1 MISLKSLLY
10 NLFAIAIVFSQTTFS
25 QVIFRELP
33 NYKINTS
40 DQLFFDITNTR
51 DVISLNGNWKVYPSD
66 DEKKEKV
73 NIHVPSIFEGN
84 GEFVFEKS
92 FPLTNDQLNNHKISL
107 VFFGLNYSA
116 DISVNKVIIYR
127 HPGGEFPFKV
137 SLPRDIL
144 KSDQD
149 NVISVKL
156 SYALD
161 SKNTIPLKQRFLF
174 PQNFGGV
181 IRDVYLHLT
190 PNVSIADFKY
200 KTDVDLKSNKAVI
213 SLQSVIDNK
222 EFKKINDTLGIQTN
236 FTLRTQ
242 IFYPDGRTSL
252 SSSLPAG
259 QLGSGISDNNFVL
272 KQNKQ
277 IEINNSITIA
287 SPTFWSPDNPVSY
300 IVRLELWRGDQLI
313 DRHDQSVALF
323 KLESAQDNF
332 TLNGKDFNLYG
343 VTYIP
348 SFYQYG
354 SLSSYERM
362 ESDLEKIKQAGFNSV
377 RFSRT
382 LPNPYYLRICEQI
395 GLFAFVELPIANL
408 PEGLAGSQ
416 NFVVRSK
423 NYLSSLMQAYEKFS
437 ALGGIGFGSSYLLK
451 SDVHRALLSELSL
464 QVKKTRNI
472 LTYASFFDFENQQ
485 IDNLDLY
492 GMEFLNVNPA
502 DKQTEAENLIQ
513 SIGKGKIFIGEA
525 TYTVNIGQTD
535 GYVNKFSYE
544 AQAKFFDDV
553 FNFNESNN
561 LVGFFGNTMYDIR
574 GDYPS
579 IICGYKEENIYNIGL
594 VGEERNQ
601 ERLAYKVLSARIKN
615 TEKVT
620 IPIGSDKDDAPM
632 IFIVTG
638 LILAL
643 LMGVLVNSGRKF
655 REDAS
660 RALLRPY
667 NFFADV
673 RDQRIISAYHSLFL
687 AVIVALVTSLIFANL
702 FYYIKNNV
710 LVEKILLSFGSSGLI
725 SGISYLAWNP
735 TTSLVWLFVL
745 TVIWMILLTI
755 IITAASFFVRTRVYL
770 SSVFFTVVWALLPIV
785 LLIPV
790 GIVLYRLL
798 SAGVGNIYMY
808 IFIIAFIFWILY
820 RLLKGISVIFD
831 VSPGGI
837 YFYGLLSILIVKI
850 IFLLYYEVN
859 SSVLQYLKIALKQF
873 NILG

>member
-10 NLFAIAIVFSQTTFS
+10 NLFIAAIIFIQTIS
-25 QVIFRELP
+25 AQVIFRDLP

-40 DQLFFDITNTR
+40 DQLFFDITDTR
-51 DVISLNGNWKVYPSD
+51 DVISLNGNWKVYPAD
-66 DEKKEKV
+66 DDKKEKV
-73 NIHVPSIFEGN
+73 SVRIPSIFEGK

-92 FPLTNDQLNNHKISL
+92 FPLSNDQLNNHKISL
-107 VFFGLNYSA
+107 NFFGLNYSA

-127 HPGGEFPFKV
+127 HPGGEFPFTV

-144 KSDQD
+144 KSDKD
-149 NVISVKL
+149 NIISVKL
-156 SYALD
+156 SYKLD
-161 SKNTIPLKQRFLF
+161 SQNTIPLKQRFLF

-181 IRDVYLHLT
+181 FRDVYLHLT
-190 PNVSIADFKY
+190 PNVSISDFYY
-200 KTDVDLKSNKAVI
+200 KTEIDLKSSKAVI
-213 SLQSVIDNK
+213 SLRSVIDNK
-222 EFKKINDTLGIQTN
+222 EFKKVNDSLGTQSN

-242 IFYPDGRTSL
+242 IFYPDGKTSL
-252 SSSLPAG
+252 SS
-259 QLGSGISDNNFVL
+259 GSSSGFSDNNFVL

-277 IEINNSITIA
+277 IEIKNSLTIS
-287 SPTFWSPDNPVSY
+287 SPTLWSPENPASY
-300 IVRLELWRGDQLI
+300 VIRLELWRGEQLI

-323 KLESAQDNF
+323 KLESSQDNF
-332 TLNGKDFNLYG
+332 SLNGKEFNLYG
-343 VTYIP
+343 VAYTP

-354 SLSSYERM
+354 SLTSFERM

-377 RFSRT
+377 RFSKS
-382 LPNPYYLRICEQI
+382 LPNPYYLRLCEQI
-395 GLFAFVELPIANL
+395 GLLAFVELPIANL

-423 NYLSSLMQAYEKFS
+423 NYLSSLLKAYENFS
-437 ALGGIGFGSSYLLK
+437 AIGGIGFGSSYLFN
-451 SDVHRALLSELSL
+451 SDAHRALLSDLAT
-464 QVKKTRNI
+464 QVKKSRNI
-472 LTYASFFDFENQQ
+472 LTYASFFDLEYQQ
-485 IDNLDLY
+485 INDLDIF
-492 GMEFLNVNPA
+492 GIEFLNQAPA
-502 DKQTEAENLIQ
+502 DKQSEIENLITNV
-513 SIGKGKIFIGEA
+513 GKGKLFIGEA

-535 GYVNKFSYE
+535 GYVNKYSYE
-544 AQAKFFDDV
+544 AQAKFFDDI
-553 FNFNESNN
+553 FSFYESNT
-561 LVGFFGNTMYDIR
+561 LTGFFANTMYDLR

-579 IICGYKEENIYNIGL
+579 IISGYKDENIYNIGL
-594 VGEERNQ
+594 VSEDRSQ
-601 ERLAYKVLSARIKN
+601 ERLAYKVLSARMRN

-632 IFIVTG
+632 IFIITG
-638 LILAL
+638 LVLAL

-687 AVIVALVTSLIFANL
+687 ALIVALVSALIFANL

-710 LVEKILLSFGSSGLI
+710 LVEKILLAFGSPGLI

-735 TTSLVWLFVL
+735 VNALIWLFVL
-745 TVIWMILLTI
+745 TVIVMILLTI
-755 IITAASFFVRTRVYL
+755 IITASSFFVRTKVYL
-770 SSVFFTVVWALLPIV
+770 SSVFFTVVWALLPVV

-798 SAGVGNIYMY
+798 NSGAGNIYMY
-808 IFIIAFIFWILY
+808 VFLIAFVIWLLY

-831 VSPGGI
+831 VNAGGI
-837 YFYGLLSILIVKI
+837 YFYGLLSILILKI
-850 IFLLYYEVN
+850 IFFLYFEVN
-859 SSVLQYLKIALKQF
+859 NSVFQYLKLALKQF
-873 NILG
+873 NIFG

>member
-10 NLFAIAIVFSQTTFS
+10 NLFIAAIIFIQTIS
-25 QVIFRELP
+25 AQVIFRDLP

-40 DQLFFDITNTR
+40 DQLFFDITDTR
-51 DVISLNGNWKVYPSD
+51 DVIPLNGNWKVYPED
-66 DEKKEKV
+66 DDKKEKV
-73 NIHVPSIFEGN
+73 SVRVPSIFEGK

-107 VFFGLNYSA
+107 NFFGLNYSA

-127 HPGGEFPFKV
+127 HPGGEFPFAI

-144 KSDQD
+144 RSDKD
-149 NVISVKL
+149 NIISVKL
-156 SYALD
+156 SYELD
-161 SKNTIPLKQRFLF
+161 SQNTIPLKQRFLF

-190 PNVSIADFKY
+190 PNVSISDFTF
-200 KTDVDLKSNKAVI
+200 KTNVDLKSNKSVI
-213 SLQSVIDNK
+213 SLRSVIDNK
-222 EFKKINDTLGIQTN
+222 EFKKTNDTVGIQIN
-236 FTLRTQ
+236 FKLKTQ
-242 IFYPDGRTSL
+242 IFYPDGKT
-252 SSSLPAG
+252 SSS
-259 QLGSGISDNNFVL
+259 IEDNDFTL

-277 IEINNSITIA
+277 IEIKNSITIA
-287 SPTFWSPDNPVSY
+287 SPTLWSPENPAGY
-300 IVRLELWRGDQLI
+300 IVRLELWCGEELI

-323 KLESAQDNF
+323 KIESSQNSF
-332 TLNGKDFNLYG
+332 SLNGKDFNLYG
-343 VTYIP
+343 VTYSP

-354 SLSSYERM
+354 TLSSYDRM

-377 RFSRT
+377 RFSKS
-382 LPNPYYLRICEQI
+382 LPNPYYLRLCEQI
-395 GLFAFVELPIANL
+395 GLLAFVELPIANL

-423 NYLSSLMQAYEKFS
+423 NYLSSLLKAYENFS
-437 ALGGIGFGSSYLLK
+437 ALGGIGFGSSYLLS
-451 SDVHRALLSELSL
+451 SDAHRALLSELST
-464 QVKKTRNI
+464 QVKKNRNI
-472 LTYASFFDFENQQ
+472 LTYASFFDFEYQL

-492 GMEFLNVNPA
+492 GIEFLNQTPA
-502 DKQTEAENLIQ
+502 DKQNEVTNLAEGL
-513 SIGKGKIFIGEA
+513 GKGKLFIGEA

-544 AQAKFFDDV
+544 AQAKFFDDM
-553 FNFNESNN
+553 FGFYESNN
-561 LVGFFGNTMYDIR
+561 LTGFFANTMYDLR

-579 IICGYKEENIYNIGL
+579 IISGYKSENIYNIGL
-594 VGEERNQ
+594 VNEERNQ
-601 ERLAYKVLSARIKN
+601 DRLAYKVLSARMKN

-632 IFIVTG
+632 IFIITG
-638 LILAL
+638 LVLAL

-687 AVIVALVTSLIFANL
+687 ALIVALVSSLIFANL

-710 LVEKILLSFGSSGLI
+710 LIEKIFLAFGSPGLI

-735 TTSLVWLFVL
+735 VKALIWLFVL
-745 TVIWMILLTI
+745 AIILMILLTI
-755 IITAASFFVRTRVYL
+755 IITACSFFVRTKVYL
-770 SSVFFTVVWALLPIV
+770 SSVFFTVVWALLPVV

-798 SAGVGNIYMY
+798 NAGVGNIYVY
-808 IFIIAFIFWILY
+808 IFLAAFVIWLLY

-831 VSPGGI
+831 VNAGGV
-837 YFYGLLSILIVKI
+837 YFYGLMSILILKI

-859 SSVLQYLKIALKQF
+859 NSVFQYLKLALKQF
-873 NILG
+873 NIFG

>member
-10 NLFAIAIVFSQTTFS
+10 NLFITAIVFTQLTFS
-25 QVIFRELP
+25 QVIFRDLP

-40 DQLFFDITNTR
+40 DQLFFDITETR

-66 DEKKEKV
+66 DDKKEKV
-73 NIHVPSIFEGN
+73 NVRVPSIFEGK

-92 FPLTNDQLNNHKISL
+92 FPLTNAQLNNHKISL
-107 VFFGLNYSA
+107 NFFGLNYSA

-127 HPGGEFPFKV
+127 HPGGEFPFTV

-144 KSDQD
+144 RSDKD

-156 SYALD
+156 SYELD
-161 SKNTIPLKQRFLF
+161 SQNTIPLKQRFLF

-190 PNVSIADFKY
+190 PNVSITDFTY
-200 KTDVDLKSNKAVI
+200 KTEVDLKSNKAVI
-213 SLQSVIDNK
+213 SIRSVIDNK
-222 EFKKINDTLGIQTN
+222 EFKKINDTLDAQTN
-236 FTLRTQ
+236 FRLKTQ
-242 IFYPDGRTSL
+242 IFYPDGKT
-252 SSSLPAG
+252 SSSLE
-259 QLGSGISDNNFVL
+259 DNSFIL

-277 IEINNSITIA
+277 IEIRNSVPVA
-287 SPTFWSPDNPVSY
+287 SPVLWSPENPASY
-300 IVRLELWRGDQLI
+300 VIRLELWRGDQLV
-313 DRHDQSVALF
+313 DRYDQSIAFL
-323 KLESAQDNF
+323 KLETEQDNF
-332 TLNGKDFNLYG
+332 SLNGKEFNLYG
-343 VTYIP
+343 VTYSP

-354 SLSSYERM
+354 NLSSYDRM

-377 RFSRT
+377 RFSKS
-382 LPNPYYLRICEQI
+382 LPNPYYLRLCEQI
-395 GLFAFVELPIANL
+395 GLLAFVELPVANL

-423 NYLSSLMQAYEKFS
+423 NYLSSLLKAYQNFS
-437 ALGGIGFGSSYLLK
+437 TIGGIGFGSSYLLK
-451 SDVHRALLSELSL
+451 SDAHRSLLSELSS
-464 QVKKTRNI
+464 QVKKNRNI
-472 LTYASFFDFENQQ
+472 ITYASFFDFEYHQ

-492 GMEFLNVNPA
+492 GIEFLNITPA
-502 DKQTEAENLIQ
+502 DKKTEVENLIGA
-513 SIGKGKIFIGEA
+513 IGKGKLFIGEA

-544 AQAKFFDDV
+544 AQAKFFDDM
-553 FNFNESNN
+553 FNFYESSN
-561 LVGFFGNTMYDIR
+561 LAGFFANTMYDLR

-579 IICGYKEENIYNIGL
+579 IISGYQDENIYNIGL
-594 VGEERNQ
+594 VSEERNQ
-601 ERLAYKVLSARIKN
+601 DRLAYKVLSARMKN

-632 IFIVTG
+632 IFIITG

-687 AVIVALVTSLIFANL
+687 AIIVALVSSLIVANL

-710 LVEKILLSFGSSGLI
+710 LVEKILLAFGSPGLI

-735 TTSLVWLFVL
+735 VKALVWLFVL
-745 TVIWMILLTI
+745 TIIIMILLTI
-755 IITAASFFVRTRVYL
+755 IITACSFFVRTKVYL
-770 SSVFFTVVWALLPIV
+770 SSVFFTVVWSLLPVV

-798 SAGVGNIYMY
+798 NAGAGNIYIY
-808 IFIIAFIFWILY
+808 VFLVLFVIWLLY

-831 VSPGGI
+831 VNAGGI
-837 YFYGLLSILIVKI
+837 YFYGILSIVMLKIV
-850 IFLLYYEVN
+850 FFLYYEVN
-859 SSVLQYLKIALKQF
+859 NSVFQYLKLALKQF
-873 NILG
+873 NIFG

>member
-1 MISLKSLLY
+1 MISHKNLLY
-10 NLFAIAIVFSQTTFS
+10 NLFIAAIVFSQVTFS
-25 QVIFRELP
+25 QVIFRDLP

-40 DQLFFDITNTR
+40 DQLFFDITDTR

-73 NIHVPSIFEGN
+73 SVRVPSIFEGK
-84 GEFVFEKS
+84 GEFIFEKS
-92 FPLTNDQLNNHKISL
+92 FPLTNAQLNNQKISL
-107 VFFGLNYSA
+107 NFFGLNYSA

-127 HPGGEFPFKV
+127 HPGGEFPFTV

-144 KSDQD
+144 RSDKD
-149 NVISVKL
+149 NIISVKL
-156 SYALD
+156 SYELD
-161 SKNTIPLKQRFLF
+161 SQNTIPLMQRFLF

-190 PNVSIADFKY
+190 PNVSISDFTF

-213 SLQSVIDNK
+213 SLKSVIDNK
-222 EFKKINDTLGIQTN
+222 EFKKINDTLGTQSN
-236 FTLRTQ
+236 FNLRTQ
-242 IFYPDGRTSL
+242 IFYPDGKTSL
-252 SSSLPAG
+252 SS
-259 QLGSGISDNNFVL
+259 GSSSGFSDNNFVL

-277 IEINNSITIA
+277 VEIKNSITIV
-287 SPTFWSPDNPVSY
+287 SPTLWSPENPASY
-300 IVRLELWRGDQLI
+300 VIRLELWRGDQLI

-323 KLESAQDNF
+323 SLASSQDNLY
-332 TLNGKDFNLYG
+332 LNGKEFNLYG
-343 VTYIP
+343 VTYTP

-354 SLSSYERM
+354 SLSSFERM

-377 RFSRT
+377 RFSKS
-382 LPNPYYLRICEQI
+382 LPNPYYLRLCELI
-395 GLFAFVELPIANL
+395 GLLAFVELPIANL

-423 NYLSSLMQAYEKFS
+423 NYLSSLLKAYQDFS
-437 ALGGIGFGSSYLLK
+437 AVGGIGFGSSYLFS
-451 SDVHRALLSELSL
+451 SDAHRALLSELAS
-464 QVKKTRNI
+464 QVKKSRSI
-472 LTYASFFDFENQQ
+472 LTYASFFDFEYQQ
-485 IDNLDLY
+485 INNLDFY
-492 GMEFLNVNPA
+492 GIEFLNQTPA
-502 DKQTEAENLIQ
+502 DKQNEVAKFIETA
-513 SIGKGKIFIGEA
+513 GKGKLFIGEA
-525 TYTVNIGQTD
+525 TYTVNVGQTD
-535 GYVNKFSYE
+535 GYVNKYSYE
-544 AQAKFFDDV
+544 AQAKFFDDM
-553 FNFNESNN
+553 FSFYESNN
-561 LVGFFGNTMYDIR
+561 LSGFFANTMFDLR
-574 GDYPS
+574 GDFPS
-579 IICGYKEENIYNIGL
+579 IISGYKDENIYNFGL
-594 VGEERNQ
+594 VSEERSQ
-601 ERLAYKVLSARIKN
+601 DRLAYKVLSARMRN

-632 IFIVTG
+632 IFIITG
-638 LILAL
+638 LVLAL

-687 AVIVALVTSLIFANL
+687 ALIVALVSSLIFANL

-710 LVEKILLSFGSSGLI
+710 LVEKILLAFGSPGLI

-735 TTSLVWLFVL
+735 VKALIWLFVL
-745 TVIWMILLTI
+745 AIIIMILLTI
-755 IITAASFFVRTRVYL
+755 IITASSFFVRTKVYL
-770 SSVFFTVVWALLPIV
+770 SSVFFTVVWALLPVV

-798 SAGVGNIYMY
+798 NAGVGNIYMY
-808 IFIIAFIFWILY
+808 LFLVAFVIWLLY

-831 VSPGGI
+831 VNAGGI
-837 YFYGLLSILIVKI
+837 YFYGLLSILILKI

-859 SSVLQYLKIALKQF
+859 NSVFQYLKLALKQF
-873 NILG
+873 NIFG

>member
-1 MISLKSLLY
+1 MIFLKSLLY
-10 NLFAIAIVFSQTTFS
+10 NLFIAAIIFIQTIS
-25 QVIFRELP
+25 AQVIFRDLP

-40 DQLFFDITNTR
+40 DQLFFDITDTR

-73 NIHVPSIFEGN
+73 SVRVPSIFEGK
-84 GEFVFEKS
+84 GEFIFEKS
-92 FPLTNDQLNNHKISL
+92 FPLTNAQLNNHKISL
-107 VFFGLNYSA
+107 NFFGLNYSA

-127 HPGGEFPFKV
+127 HPGGEFPFTV

-144 KSDQD
+144 RSDKD
-149 NVISVKL
+149 NIISVKL
-156 SYALD
+156 SYELD
-161 SKNTIPLKQRFLF
+161 SQNTIPLKQRFLF

-190 PNVSIADFKY
+190 PNVSISDFTF

-213 SLQSVIDNK
+213 SLKSVIDNK
-222 EFKKINDTLGIQTN
+222 EFKKINDTLGTQSN

-242 IFYPDGRTSL
+242 IFYPDGKTSL
-252 SSSLPAG
+252 SS
-259 QLGSGISDNNFVL
+259 GSSSGFSDNNFVL

-277 IEINNSITIA
+277 IEIKNSITIV
-287 SPTFWSPDNPVSY
+287 SPTLWSPENPASY
-300 IVRLELWRGDQLI
+300 VIRLELWRGDQLI

-323 KLESAQDNF
+323 SLASSQDNLY
-332 TLNGKDFNLYG
+332 LNGKEFNLYG
-343 VTYIP
+343 VTYTP

-354 SLSSYERM
+354 SLSSFERM

-377 RFSRT
+377 RFSKS
-382 LPNPYYLRICEQI
+382 LPNPYYLRLCEQI
-395 GLFAFVELPIANL
+395 GLLAFIELPIANL

-423 NYLSSLMQAYEKFS
+423 NYLSSLLKAYQDFS
-437 ALGGIGFGSSYLLK
+437 AVGGIGFGSSYLFS
-451 SDVHRALLSELSL
+451 SDSHRALLSELAS
-464 QVKKTRNI
+464 QVKKSRSI
-472 LTYASFFDFENQQ
+472 LTYASFFDFEYQQ
-485 IDNLDLY
+485 INNLDFY
-492 GMEFLNVNPA
+492 GIEFLNQTPA
-502 DKQTEAENLIQ
+502 DKQNEVAKFIEAA
-513 SIGKGKIFIGEA
+513 GKGKLFIGEA
-525 TYTVNIGQTD
+525 TYTVNVGQTD

-544 AQAKFFDDV
+544 AQAKFFDDM
-553 FNFNESNN
+553 FSFYESNN
-561 LVGFFGNTMYDIR
+561 LSGFFANTMYDLR
-574 GDYPS
+574 GDFPS
-579 IICGYKEENIYNIGL
+579 IISGYKDENIYNIGL
-594 VGEERNQ
+594 VSEERSQ
-601 ERLAYKVLSARIKN
+601 DRLAYKVLSARMRN

-632 IFIVTG
+632 IFIITG
-638 LILAL
+638 LVLAL

-687 AVIVALVTSLIFANL
+687 ALIVALVSSLIFANL

-710 LVEKILLSFGSSGLI
+710 LVEKILLAFGSPGLI

-735 TTSLVWLFVL
+735 VKALIWLFVL
-745 TVIWMILLTI
+745 AIIIMILLTI
-755 IITAASFFVRTRVYL
+755 IITASSFFVRTKVYL
-770 SSVFFTVVWALLPIV
+770 SSVFFTVVWALLPVV

-798 SAGVGNIYMY
+798 NAGVGNIYMY
-808 IFIIAFIFWILY
+808 LFLVAFVIWLLY

-831 VSPGGI
+831 VNAGGI
-837 YFYGLLSILIVKI
+837 YFYGLLSILILKI

-859 SSVLQYLKIALKQF
+859 NSVFQYLKLALKQF
-873 NILG
+873 NIFG

>member
-10 NLFAIAIVFSQTTFS
+10 NLFIAAIVFSQFTFS
-25 QVIFRELP
+25 QVIFRDLP

-40 DQLFFDITNTR
+40 DQLFFDITETR
-51 DVISLNGNWKVYPSD
+51 DVISLNGKWKVYPAD

-73 NIHVPSIFEGN
+73 SVTVPSIFEGK
-84 GEFVFEKS
+84 GEFVFEKN
-92 FPLTNDQLNNHKISL
+92 FPLTTNQLNNHKVSL
-107 VFFGLNYSA
+107 TFFGLNYSA

-127 HPGGEFPFKV
+127 HPGGEFPFTV

-144 KSDQD
+144 RSDKD
-149 NVISVKL
+149 NILSVKL
-156 SYALD
+156 SYELD
-161 SKNTIPLKQRFLF
+161 SQNTIPLKQRFLF

-190 PNVSIADFKY
+190 PNVSISDFSY
-200 KTDVDLKSNKAVI
+200 KTEVELKSNKALI
-213 SLQSVIDNK
+213 SIRSVIDNK
-222 EFKKINDTLGIQTN
+222 EFKKINDTLGTQSN
-236 FTLRTQ
+236 FRLKTQ
-242 IFYPDGRTSL
+242 IFYPDGKT
-252 SSSLPAG
+252 SSSLE
-259 QLGSGISDNNFVL
+259 DNNFTL

-277 IEINNSITIA
+277 IEIKNSIPVA
-287 SPTFWSPDNPVSY
+287 SPVLWSPDNPASY

-313 DRHDQSVALF
+313 DRYDQSIALL
-323 KLESAQDNF
+323 KLEAAQDNF
-332 TLNGKDFNLYG
+332 SLNGKEFNLYG
-343 VTYIP
+343 VTYSP

-354 SLSSYERM
+354 SLSSYDRM

-377 RFSRT
+377 RFSKS
-382 LPNPYYLRICEQI
+382 LPNPYYLRLCEQI
-395 GLFAFVELPIANL
+395 GLLAFIELPIANL

-423 NYLSSLMQAYEKFS
+423 NYLSSLLKAYQNFS
-437 ALGGIGFGSSYLLK
+437 AIGGIGFGSSYLFK
-451 SDVHRALLSELSL
+451 SDEHRSLLSELSA
-464 QVKKTRNI
+464 QVKKDRNI
-472 LTYASFFDFENQQ
+472 LTLASFFDFEYQQ

-492 GMEFLNVNPA
+492 GIEFLNTTPA
-502 DKQTEAENLIQ
+502 DRQNETENLIA
-513 SIGKGKIFIGEA
+513 SIGKGKLFIGEA

-544 AQAKFFDDV
+544 AQAKFFDDM
-553 FNFNESNN
+553 FNFYESSN
-561 LVGFFGNTMYDIR
+561 LAGFFANTMYDLR

-579 IICGYKEENIYNIGL
+579 IISGYQDENIYNIGL
-594 VGEERNQ
+594 VSEERNQ
-601 ERLAYKVLSARIKN
+601 DRLAYKVLSARMKN

-632 IFIVTG
+632 IFIITG
-638 LILAL
+638 LLLAI

-687 AVIVALVTSLIFANL
+687 ALIVALVSSLIFANL

-710 LVEKILLSFGSSGLI
+710 LIEKILLAFGSPTLI
-725 SGISYLAWNP
+725 SGISYLAWHP
-735 TTSLVWLFVL
+735 ISALVWLFVL
-745 TVIWMILLTI
+745 TIIFMILLTI
-755 IITAASFFVRTRVYL
+755 IITASSFFVRTKVYL
-770 SSVFFTVVWALLPIV
+770 SSVFFTVVWSLLPVV

-798 SAGVGNIYMY
+798 NTGTANIYIY
-808 IFIIAFIFWILY
+808 VFLILFVIWLLY

-831 VSPGGI
+831 VNAGGI
-837 YFYGLLSILIVKI
+837 YFYGILSIVMLKVV
-850 IFLLYYEVN
+850 FFLYYEVTN
-859 SSVLQYLKIALKQF
+859 SFFQYLKLALKQF
-873 NILG
+873 NIFG